1 MSADATLVQQ
11 VADLLWEAD
20 RTRTPIA
27 PVREVLGTSTDIDV
41 GYAVQEIN
49 HQRWLAGGRRVS
61 GRKIGV
67 TSKAVQDQI
76 GVDQPDFGTLYADT
90 EFGDGVEI
98 PASRLIQPRAEAE
111 VALVIGRE
119 LNRAPH
125 GFAEII
131 RSVEFALP
139 AIEIVDSRIEDWR
152 ISIVDTVADNAS
164 CGLYVVGA
172 RPVPL
177 SAFDIRTV
185 PMAMTIDGDEV
196 STGVGA
202 ACLGNPINA
211 ARWLADVLCER
222 GIPLQPGDVLM
233 TGALGPM
240 QPITA
245 GDLVVA
251 RFGEL
256 GVVTTRLVA
265 E

>member
-1 MSADATLVQQ
+1 MTVDTTLVQQ
-11 VADLLWEAD
+11 AADLLWHAD

-27 PVREVLGTSTDIDV
+27 PVRDLLGTSTDIDT

-49 HQRWLAGGRRVS
+49 HQRSLADGRRVS

-67 TSKAVQDQI
+67 TSKAVQEQI

-90 EFGDGVEI
+90 EYGDGVEI

-119 LNRAPH
+119 LNSAPH
-125 GFAEII
+125 GFAEIV
-131 RSVEFALP
+131 RAVEFALP
-139 AIEIVDSRIEDWR
+139 AIEIVDSRIENWQ

-164 CGLYVVGA
+164 CGLYVVGS

-177 SAFDIRTV
+177 SGFDIRTV

-202 ACLGNPINA
+202 ACLGNPVNA

-222 GIPLQPGDVLM
+222 GIPLQSGDVLM

-240 QPITA
+240 QSMAT
-245 GDLVVA
+245 GGLVVA
-251 RFGEL
+251 RFGDL
-256 GVVTTRLVA
+256 GTVTTRLVD